1 MAELKGRQSAQEIP
15 ATALLLS
22 HLLTPGREMKTL
34 HLHSTAQHTEA
45 HTPVGDAHADSVHQ
59 IRELT

>member
-1 MAELKGRQSAQEIP
+1 
-15 ATALLLS
+15 
-22 HLLTPGREMKTL
+22 MKIL
-34 HLHSTAQHTEA
+34 RLHSTAQHTEA